1 MLFYIIFGIAVVTII
16 LRTVSDLIR
25 SVRGMTNHNV
35 RRRTNHHD
43 ASFQLHQQAHQDA
56 QELHR
61 IAHNAAMDH
70 QQFGHDAAMNHHHT
84 AIDMSMHMHM

>member
-1 MLFYIIFGIAVVTII
+1 MLFYIIFGIAVATII

-25 SVRGMTNHNV
+25 SVRGMTNHN
-35 RRRTNHHD
+35 D

-56 QELHR
+56 QNLHR

-70 QQFGHDAAMNHHHT
+70 HNT

>member
-1 MLFYIIFGIAVVTII
+1 MLFYIIFGIAVATII

-25 SVRGMTNHNV
+25 SVRGMTNHN
-35 RRRTNHHD
+35 D

-56 QELHR
+56 QNLHR
-61 IAHNAAMDH
+61 IAHNAAVEQQWLGHNAAMDH
-70 QQFGHDAAMNHHHT
+70 HNT